1 MASRYTIGTTTSQTT
16 SGDTFVDRHRRFES
30 ETEFSMI
37 GQLPQSLHPTTTLPI
52 TLPSG
57 ETLLVPRVTPTFSR
71 WKGETPSDTFNG
83 KPVLEYET
91 EPLFAEL
98 VTLRLLQADGWSGT
112 WVNSFRRTF
121 LNSYAPP
128 EESILPTHVRDLL
141 ASISGSD
148 KFPTGC
154 WDICGWRNDEVIFVE
169 CKQSKKDKIRVSQ
182 TAWLSKALSIGI
194 GLESFLIVE
203 WTIDQEP
210 S

>member
-1 MASRYTIGTTTSQTT
+1 MAARYTIGTTTSQTT
-16 SGDTFVDRHRRFES
+16 SGDTFVDRHRRLES

-37 GQLPQSLHPTTTLPI
+37 RQLPQPLHPTTTLPI

-57 ETLLVPRVTPTFSR
+57 KTLLVPRVTPTFSR

-98 VTLRLLQADGWSGT
+98 VTVCYKHTDGLEPGKT
-112 WVNSFRRTF
+112 FRRTF
-121 LNSYAPP
+121 LDSYAPP

-194 GLESFLIVE
+194 GLDSFLIVE